1 MAKLDRETAERN
13 RELAQK
19 FSAEKRAKE
28 QEMTK
33 FIRGKF
39 KLGYYGHGDAGN
51 KTEYLEKIICDDFL
65 AGKFEKPSEFFEKKF
80 PEIFGVLVIDRYKKH
95 FLHAVDKV
103 IECQYMIG
111 SDRRSFR
118 SKSYAVYCDRI
129 TNILI
134 NFMDGVFL
142 DNDICDILLG
152 NIPEDAKA
160 YIKENDWPKREGYI
174 DWVIAAELDFGNER
188 LEKILEDIIL
198 GENPE
203 TALSVEIIRGIVCS
217 SNKKLHE
224 LLCKLLVAARL
235 QEGLRQAI
243 CENADYGTKEAF
255 FAIFDT
261 IIEHNLIRF
270 SSVKRAV
277 GTWVGFLSEEE
288 RDVDR
293 ISGKIVSLMEECLK
307 NEEAREKYL
316 FSDDAIELSV
326 ALWSVGFYNVGDAVR
341 IAEKITERKQ
351 GALAA
356 AFFANIL
363 KNRKVSE
370 KLQKAAMRN
379 HSGEYD
385 IIAMCMLGFM
395 KSEYSFRYFDILRG
409 EFKISDYYED
419 REEAEFFYEFFCKN
433 AENMKAKKLS
443 ISPCFFPWLNIELSR
458 RDIMTAAAY
467 AALSLGGEEKEEFV
481 RKNLAEIDSDSR
493 CIFFEKLYSD
503 PETKE
508 DRAVVIKAMGD
519 KNERVSATAQK
530 IAFNFEYSPE
540 EYLILED
547 MLRYKTE
554 HLRVKF
560 SEILLRRSDEE
571 IFESIERLISDKNE
585 QKRWAALNFIERWSE
600 DKEKA
605 EMFQRCLPLLKKI
618 SEPTE
623 KERMFIESFV
633 PKEKKE
639 PKKVIELRDEDIY
652 CPKLNVFGPLNDCIE
667 TFMEYF
673 PESKLRDQLRGKA
686 SAGIFGKLSGIF
698 GSSECETYKQ
708 AVKDL
713 KSLASKIGEHEND
726 VYKDDFGNEM
736 VLGDYYKPTSGTAKE
751 AVELLKVIV
760 DDWYKT
766 INEPKRVFAA
776 RVLSAAVEESHEVTK
791 KCKTHI
797 DDIFGAGFSKQIAY
811 RHEWDVSAALVLL
824 DEKYVPME
832 EKRKI
837 SVAVCAWIAEVLPK
851 DALLIQVQNGY
862 FTSQT
867 HFIAHPQVGVA
878 VENIDCGEK
887 DFAIHFP
894 VKAAVSTKCA
904 FAMIDCC
911 HEGRETFS
919 PILTYQAHLS
929 IGGRY
934 YIYPKNFIFTGIPE
948 YIRAFKKGIIAKR
961 HLDTFIYLKTN
972 TVNVLSDLTG
982 IYAFYT
988 GSRNF
993 AELRDEYGY
1002 GARDLEKSIIRL
1014 VGKTE
1019 DFTEEDIKLLEFAKN
1034 LCEEVVETVVTPEFS
1049 RGDAKEDYSFAITG
1063 IKRICGAEYFA
1074 KILAAVGNAPMG
1086 YCQTAKEA
1094 NLFGLLKHCMPSK
1107 DDSAETLAKALECR
1121 KISRKR
1127 LVEAALYS
1135 NGWIDLIGEYLG
1147 IPGFKSACYY
1157 FIAHMK
1163 DEFTEK
1169 KKAEIARFTPL
1180 SVDELN
1186 LGAFDIEWFRNAY
1199 QSLGEKD
1206 FELVY
1211 NAAKYIANGA
1221 KHTRARKYADA
1232 TTGKFS
1238 VSETEKE
1245 IAEKRNKDLFMAYPL
1260 IPLADEDDISR
1271 RYLFIQKF
1279 LKESKKFGQ
1288 QRSASEAKCVE
1299 MALKNLAA
1307 NAGFADENR
1316 LTLRMENKLIKDNA
1330 NLFEP
1335 KAIEGVSIALSAD
1348 EHGKTSI
1355 VCEKDG
1361 KVLKS
1366 VPAKIKKDEYVLKLT
1381 EMKKQFTEQH
1391 SRTKLLFERA
1401 MEDGILF
1408 TAEELSLLCE
1418 NPISGAII
1426 KNLVFSDGE
1435 NFGFFSPEG
1444 LVTPED
1450 EVVPLSTEKE
1460 YFAAHPFHLYKN
1472 GNWSGFQKA
1481 IFRKGIAQPFKQV
1494 FRELYVKT
1502 EDESEKMVSER
1513 YSGNQIQPKK
1523 TVSCL
1528 KGRRWVADIESG
1540 IQKIYYKENIVA
1552 HICAMADWFSPADI
1566 ESPTL
1571 EYVFFTDRNTDNN
1584 IRISEVPDVIFSE
1597 VMRDVDLAVSVAH
1610 VGGIDPEASHSTVEM
1625 RKVILEFVLP
1635 MLKLK
1640 NVTIERNH
1648 AAIEGTRA
1656 DYMIHLGSGVVHQKG
1671 GTMINVLP
1679 VHSQHRGKIFLPFVD
1694 DDPKTSEVISK
1705 IVFFAE
1711 DAKIKDPF
1719 ILEQIIKG

>member
-13 RELAQK
+13 LELAQK

-39 KLGYYGHGDAGN
+39 KLGYYSHGDAGN

-160 YIKENDWPKREGYI
+160 YLKENDWRNREGYT

-217 SNKKLHE
+217 GNKKLHQ

-293 ISGKIVSLMEECLK
+293 ISGKILSLMAECLK
-307 NEEAREKYL
+307 NEGAREKYL
-316 FSDDAIELSV
+316 SSDDAIELSV
-326 ALWSVGFYNVGDAVR
+326 ALWSVGFYNVGDAIR

-385 IIAMCMLGFM
+385 IIAMCMIGFM

-419 REEAEFFYEFFCKN
+419 REEAEFFYEFFRKN

-493 CIFFEKLYSD
+493 CIFFEKLYSN

-530 IAFNFEYSPE
+530 IALGFEYSPE
-540 EYLILED
+540 EYLIIED

-571 IFESIERLISDKNE
+571 IFESIKRLISDKNE
-585 QKRWAALNFIERWSE
+585 QKRWAALNFIERY
-600 DKEKA
+600 KNKAAMFEK
-605 EMFQRCLPLLKKI
+605 CLPLLDKI

-623 KERMFIESFV
+623 KERMFMESIA
-633 PKEKKE
+633 PKKKEE
-639 PKKVIELRDEDIY
+639 PKKEIKLRDEDIY
-652 CPKLNVFGPLNDCIE
+652 CPKLNIYGPLNECIE

-673 PESKLRDQLRGKA
+673 PESKLRDQLRGKV
-686 SAGIFGKLSGIF
+686 SAGIFGKLSGIL

-708 AVKDL
+708 AVKDI
-713 KSLASKIGEHEND
+713 KSLSSMLGEHEND
-726 VYKDDFGNEM
+726 VYKDDFGEERFF
-736 VLGDYYKPTSGTAKE
+736 GDYASYYGEPEEFRNVMDKITG
-751 AVELLKVIV
+751 
-760 DDWYKT
+760 DWYKELKT
-766 INEPKRVFAA
+766 PERIFAA
-776 RVLSAAVEESHEVTK
+776 KVLSRAPSPEKDKAKKCVPYVEEL
-791 KCKTHI
+791 
-797 DDIFGAGFSKQIAY
+797 FGAGFTKKVVCRNEY
-811 RHEWDVSAALVLL
+811 LMNNAL
-824 DEKYVPME
+824 DRMFEEHVPKE
-832 EKRKI
+832 DKHKI
-837 SVAVCAWIAEVLPK
+837 SVAVSAWVAEYLPK
-851 DALLIQVQNGY
+851 DVVLIPAQEEYYDRAV
-862 FTSQT
+862 
-867 HFIAHPQVGVA
+867 HFIGHPQVFAASGNLELNE
-878 VENIDCGEK
+878 EN
-887 DFAIHFP
+887 FSLVFP
-894 VKAAVSTKCA
+894 VWAAASTRCFLAK
-904 FAMIDCC
+904 INYV
-911 HEGRETFS
+911 HEN
-919 PILTYQAHLS
+919 LTVRSFTVLDSRSAGQYK
-929 IGGRY
+929 
-934 YIYPKNFIFTGIPE
+934 YPGISE
-948 YIRAFKKGIIAKR
+948 YIRAFKKGLIAKR
-961 HLDTFIYLKTN
+961 HLNTFIYLKTN
-972 TVNVLSDLTG
+972 TENVLSDLTG

-988 GSRNF
+988 GSRNM
-993 AELRDEYGY
+993 ADIRDEFGY
-1002 GARDLEKSIIRL
+1002 SARNTEDAVKRL

-1019 DFTEEDIKLLEFAKN
+1019 DFTEKDIELFEFAKE
-1034 LCEEVVETVVTPEFS
+1034 LCEDIIDTVVPPEFS
-1049 RGDAKEDYSFAITG
+1049 RGDAKEAYSFAVSG
-1063 IKRICGAEYFA
+1063 IKRIIGADYFA
-1074 KILAAVGNAPMG
+1074 KILAATGNAPMG

-1094 NLFGLLKHCMPSK
+1094 NLFGLLKSSVPSK
-1107 DDSAETLAKALECR
+1107 TDTVETLAKALEGK
-1121 KISRKR
+1121 KIGKKR
-1127 LVEAALYS
+1127 LIEAALYS

-1147 IPGFKSACYY
+1147 IPEFKSACYY

-1163 DEFTEK
+1163 DEFTGK

-1180 SVDELN
+1180 SAEELN
-1186 LGAFDIEWFRNAY
+1186 LGAFDIDWFRKAY
-1199 QSLGEKD
+1199 EGLGEKD

-1232 TTGKFS
+1232 AAGKLD

-1260 IPLADEDDISR
+1260 IPLADEDDIIR

-1288 QRSASEAKCVE
+1288 QRSASEAKCAE
-1299 MALKNLAA
+1299 MAMKNLAA

-1330 NLFEP
+1330 ELFEP
-1335 KAIEGVSIALSAD
+1335 KVVDGVSISLFAD
-1348 EHGKTSI
+1348 EHGKVS
-1355 VCEKDG
+1355 VLCEKDG

-1366 VPAKIKKDEYVLKLT
+1366 VPAKIKKDEYVLKLA

-1391 SRTKLLFERA
+1391 SRTKALFERA
-1401 MEDGILF
+1401 MEDGVLF
-1408 TAEELSLLCE
+1408 SRNELCELCE

-1435 NFGFFSPEG
+1435 NFGFFSPKG
-1444 LVTPED
+1444 LIGAED
-1450 EVVPLSTEKE
+1450 EIVPLSDEKG

-1472 GNWSGFQKA
+1472 GNWIRFQKA
-1481 IFRKGIAQPFKQV
+1481 VFRKEIAQPFKQV

-1502 EDESEKMVSER
+1502 EEETEKAFSER

-1523 TVSCL
+1523 TVACL

-1540 IQKIYYKENIVA
+1540 IQKVYYKENIVA

-1571 EYVFFTDRNTDNN
+1571 EYVFFTDRNTDKN
-1584 IRISEVPDVIFSE
+1584 IMIKDVPDIIFSE
-1597 VMRDVDLAVSVAH
+1597 IMRDVDLAVSVAH
-1610 VGGIDPEASHSTVEM
+1610 AGGIDPEASHSTVEM
-1625 RKVILEFVLP
+1625 RKAILEFVLP

-1640 NVTIERNH
+1640 NVVIEGNH

-1656 DYMIHLGSGVVHQKG
+1656 DYMIHLGSGVIHQKG

-1694 DDPKTSEVISK
+1694 DDPKTSEIVSK

-1719 ILEQIIKG
+1719 ILEQIIRD

>member
-19 FSAEKRAKE
+19 FSAEKKAKE

-39 KLGYYGHGDAGN
+39 KLGYYSHGDAGN

-118 SKSYAVYCDRI
+118 SKSYAVYCDRV
-129 TNILI
+129 TNILV

-160 YIKENDWPKREGYI
+160 YLKENDWQNREGYT
-174 DWVIAAELDFGNER
+174 DWVIAAELDFGNEG
-188 LEKILEDIIL
+188 LEKILGDIIL

-243 CENADYGTKEAF
+243 YENADYGTKEAF

-293 ISGKIVSLMEECLK
+293 ISGKIVSIMEECLK

-316 FSDDAIELSV
+316 SSDDAIELSV

-341 IAEKITERKQ
+341 IAKKITERKQ

-493 CIFFEKLYSD
+493 CIFFEKLYSN

-605 EMFQRCLPLLKKI
+605 EMFKKCLPLLEKI

-713 KSLASKIGEHEND
+713 KSLASRIGEHEND
-726 VYKDDFGNEM
+726 VYNDGFGNERFF
-736 VLGDYYKPTSGTAKE
+736 GDYASYYGEPEEFKKIMDKITG
-751 AVELLKVIV
+751 
-760 DDWYKT
+760 DWYEELKT
-766 INEPKRVFAA
+766 PKRIFAA
-776 RVLSAAVEESHEVTK
+776 KVLSRAPSPEKDKVKKCIPYVEEL
-791 KCKTHI
+791 
-797 DDIFGAGFSKQIAY
+797 FGAGFTKKIVCKNEY
-811 RHEWDVSAALVLL
+811 LMDHAL
-824 DEKYVPME
+824 EKMLEKHVPKE
-832 EKRKI
+832 DKEKM
-837 SVAVCAWIAEVLPK
+837 SVAVSAWVAEYLPK
-851 DALLIQVQNGY
+851 DMLVVPAQEDYFDRAGY
-862 FTSQT
+862 FID
-867 HFIAHPQVGVA
+867 HNQVIVA
-878 VENIDCGEK
+878 SGNLREINDEK
-887 DFAIHFP
+887 FSLYFP
-894 VKAAVSTKCA
+894 VWAAVSTKCLLA
-904 FAMIDCC
+904 KIDYV
-911 HEGRETFS
+911 HENMTVRTFHPFDS
-919 PILTYQAHLS
+919 TRAGQY
-929 IGGRY
+929 RY
-934 YIYPKNFIFTGIPE
+934 PGISE

-961 HLDTFIYLKTN
+961 HLYTFIYLKSN
-972 TVNVLSDLTG
+972 TEAVLEDLTG

-988 GSRNF
+988 GNGNF
-993 AELRDEYGY
+993 ADLRDEYRY
-1002 GARDLEKSIIRL
+1002 GADRIKETVIGL

-1049 RGDAKEDYSFAITG
+1049 RGDAKEDYSFAING

-1186 LGAFDIEWFRNAY
+1186 LGAFDIEWFRSAY

-1335 KAIEGVSIALSAD
+1335 KVIEGVSIALSAD

-1450 EVVPLSTEKE
+1450 EVVPLSAGKE

-1481 IFRKGIAQPFKQV
+1481 IFRKRIAQPFKQV
-1494 FRELYVKT
+1494 FCELYVKT
-1502 EDESEKMVSER
+1502 EEESEKMVSER

-1571 EYVFFTDRNTDNN
+1571 EYVFFTDRNTDKD

-1610 VGGIDPEASHSTVEM
+1610 AGGIDPEASHSTVEM

-1635 MLKLK
+1635 MLKLR
-1640 NVTIERNH
+1640 NVTIEGNN

-1671 GTMINVLP
+1671 GTMINILP